1 MSLRGRQL
9 FVGND
14 LFRGAG
20 VVQRANVMLGRDG
33 RSKGHGI
40 VLFAT
45 IEDATKA
52 QEMFNAYEW
61 HGRPLE
67 VREDRSI
74 VDYVPRKPDHAHQ
87 EDVNELTESLEKN
100 LSVKPNSDTH
110 EHDQLNTDE
119 KDGAL
124 KDEVSGTEALKPVQG
139 RTIHVGN
146 IPFRVRW
153 QDLKDLFRK
162 AGHVVR
168 ADVAMGPDNRSR
180 GFGTVIFMHE
190 DEAKKAIAMFDQYQW
205 QDRVIQVQ
213 EERTGQENGRH
224 QDGMSHGAGPGPYH
238 SGPYHLPFQ
247 CQWQDLKDLFRRAGN
262 IVRAD
267 VAHGFD
273 GRSRGFGSVLFG
285 TPEEAR
291 IAITTFD
298 NYEYNGRVLR
308 VHYDRFTPMSH
319 GPPMHGNM
327 GPMLHPHPSHHP
339 HPHAHHQPHHPV
351 HRMHPMHAQHGF
363 HGNFH
368 QPQMMPLGSH
378 PMGGPFNMGPP
389 PFGGSG
395 FSPTLL
401 GPGSN
406 QTEFSTGDGS
416 ADGSPNPSDLQG
428 VATNSGISSP
438 PQFESTSA
446 TSVGLVPLN
455 AVSVGMAPAA
465 FPSSVGLHPGSAAQQ
480 YPFLPHLGPIGK
492 PALPHSHLNE
502 HHSGIGS
509 GLLSDTA
516 DGLADADSD
525 GVFVPLNGGNPYQF
539 GSSGTNGGISLED
552 GSATRDFGHD
562 GDQDE
567 GSRDGAINSHS
578 SAFSPGFYMYPGFGQ
593 NQQQHQ
599 HQQQQ
604 HHQQNLFQ
612 QHHQVPPPPGYGHYQ
627 DQQQHH
633 LGHPRAN
640 VLGSMGEG
648 NSSLGHGYPNQPEWI
663 AHPNSFMMGPPQHM
677 YGSLP
682 FGQYEHHR
690 GLGGEEEEE
699 NETGV
704 ADEHHIQDQHSHH
717 HHQLPKTQQK
727 QQGEGKEGDFLEK

>member
-1 MSLRGRQL
+1 MHISFAYAAKLTHHTTAGWQDL
-9 FVGND
+9 KD

-45 IEDATKA
+45 VEDATKA

-67 VREDRSI
+67 VRED
-74 VDYVPRKPDHAHQ
+74 
-87 EDVNELTESLEKN
+87 VNDLTESLEKK
-100 LSVKPNSDTH
+100 LSVKPNSDSH
-110 EHDQLNTDE
+110 ELDSRNAED

-124 KDEVSGTEALKPVQG
+124 KDEVSGTAVPKPVQG

-180 GFGTVIFMHE
+180 GFGTVIFMQE
-190 DEAKKAIAMFDQYQW
+190 DEAKKAIAMFDQFQW

-213 EERTGQENGRH
+213 EERTGQEHGRH
-224 QDGMSHGAGPGPYH
+224 QDGVSHGAGPGPYH

-291 IAITTFD
+291 IAIDTFD
-298 NYEYNGRVLR
+298 NYDYNGRVLR
-308 VHYDRFTPMSH
+308 VHYDR
-319 GPPMHGNM
+319 
-327 GPMLHPHPSHHP
+327 
-339 HPHAHHQPHHPV
+339 
-351 HRMHPMHAQHGF
+351 
-363 HGNFH
+363 
-368 QPQMMPLGSH
+368 H
-378 PMGGPFNMGPP
+378 PMGGPFSMGPP
-389 PFGGSG
+389 PFGGNG

-406 QTEFSTGDGS
+406 QAEFSTGDGS
-416 ADGSPNPSDLQG
+416 ADGSPNPSDLHRA
-428 VATNSGISSP
+428 ATNSGISSP
-438 PQFESTSA
+438 PQFETISTS
-446 TSVGLVPLN
+446 SGGLTPLS
-455 AVSVGMAPAA
+455 AVSIGMAPAA
-465 FPSSVGLHPGSAAQQ
+465 FPTSAGLHPGSPAQQ

-492 PALPHSHLNE
+492 PPHGHLNE
-502 HHSGIGS
+502 HHGGIGS
-509 GLLSDTA
+509 GLLSDTT
-516 DGLADADSD
+516 DGLTDADSD
-525 GVFVPLNGGNPYQF
+525 GVFVPLSGSNPYQF
-539 GSSGTNGGISLED
+539 GSNGANGGISLED
-552 GSATRDFGHD
+552 GSVARDFGQD

-567 GSRDGAINSHS
+567 GSRNGTINSHS
-578 SAFSPGFYMYPGFGQ
+578 NAFSPGFYMYPGFGQ
-593 NQQQHQ
+593 TQQQHQ
-599 HQQQQ
+599 HQQQ

-633 LGHPRAN
+633 LGHARAS

-648 NSSLGHGYPNQPEWI
+648 NSSIGHGYPNQPAWI

-690 GLGGEEEEE
+690 GLGDEEEEEE
-699 NETGV
+699 NETGTS
-704 ADEHHIQDQHSHH
+704 DEHHIQDQHSQHH
-717 HHQLPKTQQK
+717 HHHLHHQLPKTQQK
-727 QQGEGKEGDFLEK
+727 QQGEGNEGDFLEK

>member
-45 IEDATKA
+45 VEDATKA

-67 VREDRSI
+67 VRED
-74 VDYVPRKPDHAHQ
+74 
-87 EDVNELTESLEKN
+87 VNDLAESLEKK
-100 LSVKPNSDTH
+100 LSVKPNSDTL
-110 EHDQLNTDE
+110 EHDPLNAED

-124 KDEVSGTEALKPVQG
+124 KDEVSGNEAPKPVQG

-213 EERTGQENGRH
+213 EERTGQDNGRH
-224 QDGMSHGAGPGPYH
+224 QDGVSHGAGPGPYQ
-238 SGPYHLPFQ
+238 SGPYH
-247 CQWQDLKDLFRRAGN
+247 WQDLKDLFRRAGH

-291 IAITTFD
+291 IAIATFD
-298 NYEYNGRVLR
+298 NYDYNGRVLR
-308 VHYDRFTPMSH
+308 VHYDRFTPMGH
-319 GPPMHGNM
+319 GPAMNGNM
-327 GPMLHPHPSHHP
+327 GPMMHPHPPHHP
-339 HPHAHHQPHHPV
+339 HPHAHHQPHHPA

-368 QPQMMPLGSH
+368 QPQMMPIGGH

-389 PFGGSG
+389 PFGGSA

-401 GPGSN
+401 GLGST
-406 QTEFSTGDGS
+406 QAEFPTVDGS

-428 VATNSGISSP
+428 VAANNGISSP
-438 PQFESTSA
+438 PQFDSISTS
-446 TSVGLVPLN
+446 SSGLTPLN
-455 AVSVGMAPAA
+455 AVSIGKAPSA
-465 FPSSVGLHPGSAAQQ
+465 FPSSAGLHPGSPAQQ

-492 PALPHSHLNE
+492 PALPQGHLNE

-509 GLLSDTA
+509 GLLSDTT
-516 DGLADADSD
+516 DGLTDADNE

-539 GSSGTNGGISLED
+539 GSSGTNGDISLED
-552 GSATRDFGHD
+552 GSVARDFGHD

-567 GSRDGAINSHS
+567 GSRNGIINSHS

-593 NQQQHQ
+593 AQHQ
-599 HQQQQ
+599 HQHQQQ

-612 QHHQVPPPPGYGHYQ
+612 QHHQGPPPPGYGHYQ

-633 LGHPRAN
+633 LGHPRAS

-648 NSSLGHGYPNQPEWI
+648 NSSIGHGYPNQPEWV

-690 GLGGEEEEE
+690 GLGDEEEEE
-699 NETGV
+699 EIETG
-704 ADEHHIQDQHSHH
+704 ATDEHHIQDQHSHSHHQHH

-727 QQGEGKEGDFLEK
+727 QQGEGNEGDFLEK